1 MSLKLSTRGR
11 YGVRAMSRLA
21 SNYRNNPVPI
31 RTLAQE
37 ERIPIRYLE
46 QIMTR
51 LRREGLLQ
59 STRGPGG
66 GYKLNRPPDQISL
79 GEIIEILEG
88 NVSVTTCLEDNPKSQ
103 CPLEKTCFPRIF
115 WSKLSKTIQSILNSI
130 SLQEFNENNWND
142 TNVESLLKR
151 RGLE

>member
-1 MSLKLSTRGR
+1 LSTRGR

-21 SNYRNNPVPI
+21 SRYRNNPVPI

-59 STRGPGG
+59 SARGPGG

-88 NVSVTTCLEDNPKSQ
+88 NVSVASCTEDDPKSQ
-103 CPLEKTCFPRIF
+103 CPLVKTCVPRIF
-115 WSKLSKTIQSILNSI
+115 WSKLSTTIQSILNSI

-142 TNVESLLKR
+142 TDLGSLLKR

>member
-1 MSLKLSTRGR
+1 
-11 YGVRAMSRLA
+11 MSRLA
-21 SNYRNNPVPI
+21 SRYRNNPVPI

-59 STRGPGG
+59 SARGPGG

-88 NVSVTTCLEDNPKSQ
+88 NVSVASCTEDDPKSQ
-103 CPLEKTCFPRIF
+103 CPLVKTCVPRIF
-115 WSKLSKTIQSILNSI
+115 WSKLSTTIQSILNSI

-142 TNVESLLKR
+142 TDLGSLLKR